1 MLTLVS
7 ALERNVKLYANEYAV
22 VDQERNFTWEEHVE
36 RVAKISSALQDLGLS
51 PGDKFGIIG
60 ENSFRYTELLHSGY
74 WGGAIPV
81 AINHRLAPPEILHI
95 LQDSDCKLL
104 ALGKEFLPLI
114 QSKELNDWKNKCIYT
129 GPLDETIPQIQYE
142 KIIEDSN

>member
-7 ALERNVKLYANEYAV
+7 TLERNVKLYGNEFAI

-74 WGGAIPV
+74 W
-81 AINHRLAPPEILHI
+81 
-95 LQDSDCKLL
+95 
-104 ALGKEFLPLI
+104 
-114 QSKELNDWKNKCIYT
+114 
-129 GPLDETIPQIQYE
+129 
-142 KIIEDSN
+142 

>member
-7 ALERNVKLYANEYAV
+7 ALERNVKLYGNEYAV
-22 VDQERNFTWEEHVE
+22 VDKERNFTWEEHVK
-36 RVAKISSALQDLGLS
+36 RVAKLSSALQNLGLCA
-51 PGDKFGIIG
+51 GDKFGIIG

-95 LQDSDCKLL
+95 LEDSDCKLL

-114 QSKELNDWKNKCIYT
+114 QSKELSDWK
-129 GPLDETIPQIQYE
+129 
-142 KIIEDSN
+142 KIVFL